1 MQAIAAFVGRPAA
14 EGTAMQR
21 RSHIAT
27 QNRGVPARSAATRFG
42 TRFVSLAS
50 GWSISVCP
58 LAGGLNYD
66 LAQYRVPG
74 GVSSP
79 GRFDLRP
86 RGVRAAIEAVIAGP
100 RHLGRPDGDGYG
112 TLRDRPARCTAPA

>member
-21 RSHIAT
+21 RSHIET

-58 LAGGLNYD
+58 LSGGLED
-66 LAQYRVPG
+66 DITWSHVPG
-74 GVSSP
+74 GVAFP
-79 GRFDLRP
+79 DRVAP
-86 RGVRAAIEAVIAGP
+86 RRRRMCAVAAGITAG
-100 RHLGRPDGDGYG
+100 
-112 TLRDRPARCTAPA
+112 